1 MAYRG
6 DDGGHVVEA
15 PTAGGPLRL
24 ELGPRRITLTAGG
37 RTVQIADQF
46 VTIIQHNPSGEA
58 KKQESMR
65 IEGRVLVAR
74 DVPHEDL
81 GVWVEMADRNP
92 GMRRVFGVEPV
103 SLLEQ
108 HGLAAL
114 HKLDMLGTRLRTA
127 LAEYSGDVRRASELG
142 RGLDKVLL
150 VDHGDHHAVYA
161 RKLFRD
167 RARLALSI
175 YDNGRMV
182 IIDGPEVV
190 MSSRF
195 GITVSGD
202 YIRFIDRHGTDLAR
216 LSIPWITREDRE
228 ELARRI
234 SQLVPS

>member
-1 MAYRG
+1 M
-6 DDGGHVVEA
+6 VEA

-37 RTVQIADQF
+37 RTIQIADQF
-46 VTIIQHNPSGEA
+46 VTIVQHNPAGEA
-58 KKQESMR
+58 KKQESLR

-81 GVWVEMADRNP
+81 GVWVELADRNP

-150 VDHGDHHAVYA
+150 VDHGDYHAVYA

-182 IIDGPEVV
+182 IVDGPEVV

>member
-37 RTVQIADQF
+37 RTLQIADPFITLIDQ
-46 VTIIQHNPSGEA
+46 
-58 KKQESMR
+58 KKQETLR

-81 GVWVEMADRNP
+81 GVWVELTDRNP
-92 GMRRVFGVEPV
+92 GMRRIFGVEPV

-127 LAEYSGDVRRASELG
+127 LSEYSGDVRRASELG

-182 IIDGPEVV
+182 IVDGPEVV
-190 MSSRF
+190 MSSKF

-202 YIRFIDRHGTDLAR
+202 YIRFIDRHGTDLAK

-228 ELARRI
+228 ELAKRI

>member
-37 RTVQIADQF
+37 RTLQIADQF
-46 VTIIQHNPSGEA
+46 VTLVEA
-58 KKQESMR
+58 KKQESLR

-81 GVWVEMADRNP
+81 GVWVELTDRNP
-92 GMRRVFGVEPV
+92 GMRRIFGVEPV

-127 LAEYSGDVRRASELG
+127 LTEYSGDVRRASELG

-182 IIDGPEVV
+182 IVDGPEVV
-190 MSSRF
+190 MSSKF

-228 ELARRI
+228 ELAKRI

>member
-37 RTVQIADQF
+37 RTLQIADQF
-46 VTIIQHNPSGEA
+46 VTLVEA
-58 KKQESMR
+58 KKQESLR

-81 GVWVEMADRNP
+81 GVWVELADRNP
-92 GMRRVFGVEPV
+92 GMRRIFGVEPV

-127 LAEYSGDVRRASELG
+127 LTEYSGDVRRASELG

-182 IIDGPEVV
+182 IVDGPEVV
-190 MSSRF
+190 MSSKF
-195 GITVSGD
+195 GIMVSGD
-202 YIRFIDRHGTDLAR
+202 YIRFIDGHGTDLAR

-228 ELARRI
+228 ELAKRI
-234 SQLVPS
+234 SQLVPH

>member
-15 PTAGGPLRL
+15 PTAVGPLRL
-24 ELGPRRITLTAGG
+24 ELGPRRITLTANG
-37 RTVQIADQF
+37 RTLQIADPFITLIDQ
-46 VTIIQHNPSGEA
+46 
-58 KKQESMR
+58 KKQETLR

-81 GVWVEMADRNP
+81 GVWVELTDRNP
-92 GMRRVFGVEPV
+92 GMRRIFGVEPV

-127 LAEYSGDVRRASELG
+127 LADYSGDVRRASELG

-182 IIDGPEVV
+182 IVDGPEVV
-190 MSSRF
+190 MSSKF

-202 YIRFIDRHGTDLAR
+202 YIRFIDRHGTDLAK

-228 ELARRI
+228 ELAKRI

>member
-15 PTAGGPLRL
+15 PTAEGPLRL
-24 ELGPRRITLTAGG
+24 ELGPRRVTMVVAG
-37 RTVQIADQF
+37 RTIQIADQF
-46 VTIIQHNPSGEA
+46 VTLVQHNPAGEA
-58 KKQESMR
+58 KKQESLR
-65 IEGRVLVAR
+65 INGVVLVAR

-81 GVWVEMADRNP
+81 GVWIELMDKQP
-92 GMRRVFGVEPV
+92 GMRRLFGVEPV
-103 SLLEQ
+103 SLLDP

-114 HKLDMLGTRLRTA
+114 HKLDQLSSRLKIA
-127 LAEYSGDVRRASELG
+127 LEDYAGDSRRATEYG

-150 VDHGDHHAVYA
+150 VDHGDHHALYA

-175 YDNGRMV
+175 YDGGRMV
-182 IIDGPEVV
+182 IVDGPEVV
-190 MSSRF
+190 MSSKF

-216 LSIPWITREDRE
+216 LAIPWIAREDRE

-234 SQLVPS
+234 GQLVPS

>member
-37 RTVQIADQF
+37 RTLQIADQF
-46 VTIIQHNPSGEA
+46 VTLVEA
-58 KKQESMR
+58 KKQESLR

-81 GVWVEMADRNP
+81 GVWVELTDRNP
-92 GMRRVFGVEPV
+92 GMRRIFGVEPV

-127 LAEYSGDVRRASELG
+127 LTEYSGDVRRASELG

-182 IIDGPEVV
+182 IVDGPEVV
-190 MSSRF
+190 MSSKF

-202 YIRFIDRHGTDLAR
+202 YIRFIDRYGTDLAR

-228 ELARRI
+228 ELAKRI